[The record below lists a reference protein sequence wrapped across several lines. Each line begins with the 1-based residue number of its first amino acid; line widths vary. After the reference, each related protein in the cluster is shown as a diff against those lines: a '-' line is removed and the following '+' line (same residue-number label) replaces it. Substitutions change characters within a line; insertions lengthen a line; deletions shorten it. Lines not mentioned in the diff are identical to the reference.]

1 MLYFLTSPVF
11 LLIEK
16 VKLEVAPEIECISH
30 TWDSGTV
37 EVWGGRVVAGT
48 NKATTPI
55 VYNLLGKEVLSFE
68 NTDKIDVSGLS
79 DGVYIIKISDGIN
92 ETKRKFIK
100 N

>member
-1 MLYFLTSPVF
+1 
-11 LLIEK
+11 
-16 VKLEVAPEIECISH
+16 
-30 TWDSGTV
+30 
-37 EVWGGRVVAGT
+37 
-48 NKATTPI
+48 
-55 VYNLLGKEVLSFE
+55 VLSFE